1 MSRGPGR
8 NDVLAAAAM
17 QCQPS
22 FHART
27 MERLDHSNTRRYISA
42 FEDRLETASHPRLN
56 YANRDR
62 EISSIRGGG
71 SRKRGPDRSLFSSSH
86 N

>member
-1 MSRGPGR
+1 
-8 NDVLAAAAM
+8 M

-62 EISSIRGGG
+62 EISSIRGAVP
-71 SRKRGPDRSLFSSSH
+71 SFEEEALEREDPIARFLVRRIT